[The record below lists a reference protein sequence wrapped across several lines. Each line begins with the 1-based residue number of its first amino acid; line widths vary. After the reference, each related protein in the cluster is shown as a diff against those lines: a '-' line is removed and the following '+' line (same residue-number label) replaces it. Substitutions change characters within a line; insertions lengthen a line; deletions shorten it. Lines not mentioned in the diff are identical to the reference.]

1 MKNPLYIVCAS
12 SLSLFCAPDSF
23 AENTDHKSGFYV
35 TGKVGASVL
44 QQKNQK
50 YLQNYNVTYPDYNY
64 TYQGHYYGKSG
75 GTHSNARLGG
85 GIAVGY
91 NFDNHFN
98 VPVRVEIDVM
108 ARMGDSSNYLRDK
121 STYPAYRLQNITENY
136 EDKVNN
142 KVQLNTFM
150 LNAFYDFKNKSAFT
164 PYLMGGVGLA
174 TMDQTTIRNMSDTFY
189 NKNTNNVLYHD
200 QSRNKATHT
209 TNNIAWNAGAGVR
222 YKINKDFSLD
232 FSYRYLDAGKS
243 SFSTYNKTS
252 FASYYTERM
261 HERTKARVVTQDI
274 MLGLTYNF

>member
-50 YLQNYNVTYPDYNY
+50 YLQNYSVTYPDYDY
-64 TYQGHYYGKSG
+64 TYQDHYYGKSG

-108 ARMGDSSNYLRDK
+108 ARMGDSSNYLRE
-121 STYPAYRLQNITENY
+121 SGSYSLYRPQGATEYY

-150 LNAFYDFKNKSAFT
+150 LNGFYDFKNKSAFT

-174 TMDQTTIRNMSDTFY
+174 TMDQTAIRNVTDTIY
-189 NKNTNNVLYHD
+189 AANNVLD
-200 QSRNKATHT
+200 NSWARLKRTHT
-209 TNNIAWNAGAGVR
+209 TNNVAWNAGAGVR
-222 YKINKDFSLD
+222 YKIDKDFSLD

-243 SFSTYNKTS
+243 SFSTYNRAFS
-252 FASYYTERM
+252 SPYYTERM